1 MLLKDK
7 FIYIVED
14 NTQNRVV
21 FQMCLLREGARVEF
35 ERHGKE
41 AVQHLSS
48 IRNVDLIL
56 LDLMLAKGVSGFD
69 IYDQIRA
76 RAEFAKLPII
86 AVSAMD
92 PEDALPK
99 VRRKGFNGF
108 IAKPIDSEILAAQI
122 VQVLAGGQ
130 VWDAGGTKAY

>member
-7 FIYIVED
+7 LFYIVED

-35 ERHGKE
+35 ERQGKE
-41 AVQHLSS
+41 AVQHLLS
-48 IRNVDLIL
+48 IRNVDIIL

-69 IYDQIRA
+69 IYDSIRA
-76 RAEFAKLPII
+76 LPQFAALPII

-92 PEDALPK
+92 PAIALPQ

-108 IAKPIDSEILAAQI
+108 IAKPIDAETFSTSVA
-122 VQVLAGGQ
+122 QVLAGEQ
-130 VWDAGGTKAY
+130 VWDAGGIASI